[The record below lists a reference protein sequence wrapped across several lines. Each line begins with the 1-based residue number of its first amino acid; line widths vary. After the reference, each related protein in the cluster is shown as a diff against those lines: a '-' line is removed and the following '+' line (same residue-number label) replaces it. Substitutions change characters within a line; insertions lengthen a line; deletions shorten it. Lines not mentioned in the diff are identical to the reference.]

1 MRNAIKLYAVLSLLL
16 AAIGVARAEPL
27 NDSRPAYVQLASIA
41 RWVSETL
48 DLPHAE
54 DLPRV
59 ALVPQAELARLRYK
73 RMLPGQWRTAGGEAR
88 SQAIGGEHATPP
100 PQFQRTIVAVY
111 DDSSATIYLPQGWT
125 GASPAEQSVLV
136 HEMVHHLQNRSGLK
150 YECLGAR
157 EKPAYLAQ
165 KQWLEAHGLDLEQE
179 FEVDM
184 FTVVAMS
191 ACME

>member
-1 MRNAIKLYAVLSLLL
+1 MRHAIRLCAVFSLLL
-16 AAIGVARAEPL
+16 AATGAAGADPS
-27 NDSRPAYVQLASIA
+27 NDSRPAKAQLAA
-41 RWVSETL
+41 VERWVSETL
-48 DLPHAE
+48 NLPHAK

-59 ALVPQAELARLRYK
+59 ALVPQAELTRLRYR
-73 RMLPGQWRTAGGEAR
+73 RMLPGQWRTAGGEDR

-100 PQFQRTIVAVY
+100 PQFQRTVVAVY
-111 DDSSATIYLPQGWT
+111 DDSTATIYLPEGWT
-125 GASPAEQSVLV
+125 GASAAEESVLV
-136 HEMVHHLQNRSGLK
+136 HEMVHHLQNRAGLK
-150 YECLGAR
+150 YECMGAR

-165 KQWLEAHGLDLEQE
+165 KKWLEDHGLDLEQE